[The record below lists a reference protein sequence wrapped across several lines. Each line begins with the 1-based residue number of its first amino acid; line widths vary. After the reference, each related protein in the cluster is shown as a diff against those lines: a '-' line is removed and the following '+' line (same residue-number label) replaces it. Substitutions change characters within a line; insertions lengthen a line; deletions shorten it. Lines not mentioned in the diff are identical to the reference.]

1 VPAERSGPGFTEVG
15 AQRTGPAPGP
25 DSPPQNEW
33 SDWYRSTEP
42 RLPFEPPPN
51 QPLANQP
58 LSRQP
63 SMDQT
68 PASPPPPY
76 QPPGY
81 QPSGYQPPGYQPR
94 PYQPPVYPHA
104 AMPTPVDEQPF
115 GLRFESPPAKA
126 PPWRQYGT
134 ADGERRSRAPL
145 FWSVLSSAVAI
156 AVVVC
161 VLLLHP
167 FSHNEAASDAA
178 NSAGTTP
185 TASAAAAN
193 SRAATVSSSPS
204 ASSARSGLTAAVTER
219 QAASTVAGML
229 ASSVAD
235 RTAID
240 NSYTDVDGCG
250 PNLGNDAAVFTRAAN
265 SRRAMAARLATMP
278 GRSTL
283 PLALLSDLASAWQ
296 ESSAADQGLATWA
309 KDEVAKGCVRND
321 TNDPGYRTTLT
332 RTTRR
337 PRTRPP
343 SSPSGT
349 RSPPATASPA
359 TSRASSSRVQPP
371 GPGVR
376 RPPRRQPPMS
386 QRIAAQTSEEIS
398 LMVSMPYCSVGLPV
412 VSTEMR

>member
-1 VPAERSGPGFTEVG
+1 MAELSRWCGRCATELRSGARFCSKCGQRVIEETPPAEAPGPGSELALGSVPAEHSGPGFTEVG
-15 AQRTGPAPGP
+15 AQRTAPAPGP
-25 DSPPQNEW
+25 DSPPRNEW

-58 LSRQP
+58 LSGPPGYQP
-63 SMDQT
+63 SE
-68 PASPPPPY
+68 
-76 QPPGY
+76 Y

-94 PYQPPVYPHA
+94 PYQPPVYRQA

-126 PPWRQYGT
+126 PPWRPSGPV
-134 ADGERRSRAPL
+134 DGDRRSRAPL

-167 FSHNEAASDAA
+167 FSHNEGASDAA

-193 SRAATVSSSPS
+193 SRTATVSSSAS
-204 ASSARSGLTAAVTER
+204 AARSGSTVAVTER

-229 ASSVAD
+229 ASSVTD

-240 NSYTDVDGCG
+240 NAYTDVDGCG

-265 SRRAMAARLATMP
+265 SRRAMVARLATMP

-283 PLALLSDLASAWQ
+283 PLTLLSDLASAWQ
-296 ESSAADQGLATWA
+296 ESLAADQGLATWA

-332 RTTRR
+332 
-337 PRTRPP
+337 PD
-343 SSPSGT
+343 SEASQDK
-349 RSPPATASPA
+349 ATFVAQWNP
-359 TSRASSSRVQPP
+359 
-371 GPGVR
+371 
-376 RPPRRQPPMS
+376 
-386 QRIAAQTSEEIS
+386 IAARYGLTSYQS
-398 LMVSMPYCSVGLPV
+398 SQL
-412 VSTEMR
+412 